1 MTVTDHDVRSLYL
14 DLLRR
19 NLTRYGMHERMPAR
33 VATPATPAVSKPS
46 TRCTPSAAATG
57 LFDQR
62 ARELGLDW
70 PAEAE
75 TMIGMQRLTSLQ
87 HCVETVLADDIPGD
101 LIECGVW
108 RGGACILMRAV
119 LAAYGDETR
128 SVWLAD
134 SFQGVPRSDPANY
147 KADKGI
153 RADFAAGILGVSEAE
168 VRANFERYG
177 LLDDQVRFLPGW
189 FKDTLHD
196 APIDRIAVLRLDGDL
211 YESTIQAL
219 DALYPRL
226 SPGGFCIID
235 DYQAVKACEQA
246 VTDYRAKHGISA
258 EIVDIDGTWRAV
270 AQVNEALG
278 THLRRAAS
286 ARSATTRVRQC
297 DLGRQGRTGEPAVD
311 GAGEEVRIAQ
321 GPVVVACRLRP
332 GRLRWA
338 FAARALPPSGA
349 RTASPWRR

>member
-1 MTVTDHDVRSLYL
+1 MREGAVLTITDYDVRSLYL

-19 NLTRYGMHERMPAR
+19 NLTRYGMHERVPADWPLR
-33 VATPATPAVSKPS
+33 RRLLLKAANTI
-46 TRCTPSAAATG
+46 SARRNGTT
-57 LFDQR
+57 LFQERKRD
-62 ARELGLDW
+62 LGLDW

-87 HCVETVLADDIPGD
+87 HCVETVIADDIPGD

-119 LAAYGDETR
+119 LAAYGDEKR

-153 RADFAAGILGVSEAE
+153 RAEFVASILGVSEAD

-177 LLDDQVRFLPGW
+177 LLDDRVRFLPGW

-196 APIDRIAVLRLDGDL
+196 APIERISVLRLDGDL

-219 DALYPRL
+219 DGLYPRL
-226 SPGGFCIID
+226 SPGGFCIVD

-258 EIVDIDGTWRAV
+258 EIVDIDGTGVLWRK
-270 AQVNEALG
+270 E
-278 THLRRAAS
+278 
-286 ARSATTRVRQC
+286 
-297 DLGRQGRTGEPAVD
+297 
-311 GAGEEVRIAQ
+311 
-321 GPVVVACRLRP
+321 
-332 GRLRWA
+332 
-338 FAARALPPSGA
+338 
-349 RTASPWRR
+349 

>member
-1 MTVTDHDVRSLYL
+1 LTVTGHDVRALYL
-14 DLLRR
+14 DLMRR

-33 VATPATPAVSKPS
+33 WPLRRRLLFKSVNAVLPLLNHVSLFNKSK
-46 TRCTPSAAATG
+46 R
-57 LFDQR
+57 D
-62 ARELGLDW
+62 LGQDW

-75 TMIGMQRLTSLQ
+75 TMIGVKRLTSLQ
-87 HCVETVLADDIPGD
+87 NCVETVLADDVPGD

-134 SFQGVPRSDPANY
+134 SFAGLPRPDTANY

-153 RADFAAGILGVSEAE
+153 RLDLFGSILGVPEAE

-177 LLDDQVRFLPGW
+177 QVRFLPGW

-219 DALYPRL
+219 DALYPKL
-226 SPGGFCIID
+226 SPGGYCIID
-235 DYQAVKACEQA
+235 DYVIPACRQAVA
-246 VTDYRAKHGISA
+246 DYRAKHGVSA
-258 EIVDIDGTWRAV
+258 EIVDIDGTGALWRK
-270 AQVNEALG
+270 
-278 THLRRAAS
+278 
-286 ARSATTRVRQC
+286 
-297 DLGRQGRTGEPAVD
+297 
-311 GAGEEVRIAQ
+311 
-321 GPVVVACRLRP
+321 
-332 GRLRWA
+332 
-338 FAARALPPSGA
+338 
-349 RTASPWRR
+349 

>member
-1 MTVTDHDVRSLYL
+1 VPACATGAILTITDHDVRSLYL

-19 NLTRYGMHERMPAR
+19 NLTRYGMHERMPAGWPLR
-33 VATPATPAVSKPS
+33 RRLLLKAVNTLSSIRNGTSP
-46 TRCTPSAAATG
+46 
-57 LFDQR
+57 FDQR
-62 ARELGLDW
+62 RRELGLDW

-75 TMIGMQRLTSLQ
+75 TMIGMRRLTSLQ

-128 SVWLAD
+128 CVWLAD
-134 SFQGVPRSDPANY
+134 SFEGVPRSDPDNY
-147 KADKGI
+147 AADKGI
-153 RADFAAGILGVSEAE
+153 RAEVAAGILGVPEAV

-177 LLDDQVRFLPGW
+177 LLDDRVRFLPGW

-226 SPGGFCIID
+226 SPGGFCIVD

-246 VTDYRAKHGISA
+246 VNDYRAKHGISA
-258 EIVDIDGTWRAV
+258 EIVDIDGTGVLWRK
-270 AQVNEALG
+270 Q
-278 THLRRAAS
+278 
-286 ARSATTRVRQC
+286 
-297 DLGRQGRTGEPAVD
+297 
-311 GAGEEVRIAQ
+311 
-321 GPVVVACRLRP
+321 
-332 GRLRWA
+332 
-338 FAARALPPSGA
+338 
-349 RTASPWRR
+349 